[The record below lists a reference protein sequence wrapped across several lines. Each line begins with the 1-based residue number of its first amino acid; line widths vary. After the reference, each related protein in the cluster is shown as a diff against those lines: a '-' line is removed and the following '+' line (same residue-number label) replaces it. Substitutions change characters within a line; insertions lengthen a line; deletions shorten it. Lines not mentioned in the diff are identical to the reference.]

1 VQTVSLVVTAAA
13 GWSGLAVVRA
23 FELALWT
30 IVVVCT
36 SGRAV
41 AVPATL
47 IAVAGITARTVTLV
61 TVRIQAQTVMT
72 CPRVPIASNFR
83 T

>member
-1 VQTVSLVVTAAA
+1 
-13 GWSGLAVVRA
+13 VVRA

-41 AVPATL
+41 AIPATL
-47 IAVAGITARTVTLV
+47 IAGAGITARSLTLV
-61 TVRIQAQTVMT
+61 TVSIQAQTFMT
-72 CPRVPIASNFR
+72 CPRVPIASTFR
-83 T
+83 TEAVT